1 MSAIASSSNHAKQVR
16 YKCSHCKERGHKRKF
31 CPTRSASAT
40 PPCKNKP
47 PLRTQPRSQQ
57 RSQPRSHPRSQ
68 PRSQP
73 RSHQYGVIGDGRKWR
88 RLVDTT
94 PPSETQEAAAVLTI
108 ADVEFEKMCVENGQ
122 RRDNQPPIKKSDRRV
137 SFAAEP
143 TVIKVAK
150 LHENRE
156 DREQLWWS
164 AANQQRAR
172 IEKRSDTFWA
182 RTSDYRWVIDEDVW
196 NIYAKLLLKSTSTL
210 PPPYNKSSQPD
221 RGLY

>member
-1 MSAIASSSNHAKQVR
+1 MSAIASSSKHAKQVR
-16 YKCSHCKERGHKRKF
+16 YKCSLCKERGHKRKF
-31 CPTRSASAT
+31 CPTRAASVTQAR
-40 PPCKNKP
+40 KNKP

-57 RSQPRSHPRSQ
+57 
-68 PRSQP
+68 RSQP

-122 RRDNQPPIKKSDRRV
+122 RRDNHPPIKKSDRRV
-137 SFAAEP
+137 SFATEP

-156 DREQLWWS
+156 DREQLWWP